1 MINRKSIKTF
11 QILSIYYFEVMM
23 NFVLSLH
30 NLIRW
35 AILIVI
41 VGLMIKVIIDILG
54 IKSKIKMNESQANNF
69 LDSSKIILRK
79 ISLVLIIL
87 VNIQFLIG
95 FILYFLNPSIVG
107 LWTDFSM
114 VMKQRE
120 LRMIVVEHPILMLI
134 FVGLIH
140 YLNVSVKKIENL
152 NHYKK
157 IIIISSISLIILI
170 LGIPWFRPLIR
181 I

>member
-1 MINRKSIKTF
+1 M
-11 QILSIYYFEVMM
+11 
-23 NFVLSLH
+23 
-30 NLIRW
+30 RW

-41 VGLMIKVIIDILG
+41 VGLVIKVIIDMFE
-54 IKSKIKMNESQANNF
+54 IKRNINMDKTQTNNL
-69 LDSSKIILRK
+69 LDSSKILLKK
-79 ISLVLIIL
+79 ISLILTIL
-87 VNIQFLIG
+87 VDIQFISGL
-95 FILYFLNPSIVG
+95 ILYFFNPNILG
-107 LWTDFSM
+107 LWTNFSM

-120 LRMIVVEHPILMLI
+120 LRIIVVEHPILMLI